1 MEIISKSAR
10 KEIIGALRTRYQQAS
25 KGLCKINFQTAGVI
39 QTYQR
44 EEDVRKMWSEKWL
57 FFALLLLE
65 GGGVYYFSAPDISDF
80 IFEDNPNLFSRESLE

>member
-1 MEIISKSAR
+1 MLDDTPPINR
-10 KEIIGALRTRYQQAS
+10 GAIFERPCGT
-25 KGLCKINFQTAGVI
+25 KDLCKINFQTAGVI

-80 IFEDNPNLFSRESLE
+80 IFEDNPNLFSRES